1 MKILSEI
8 VSLTKSL
15 LWETVASWAKQALSN
30 SVLLRNYFK
39 LSVSLNFWILPRN
52 LESDPHA
59 L

>member
-30 SVLLRNYFK
+30 SVLRNYFK

-52 LESDPHA
+52 LESDPQA